1 MIEIQKLKDLLCVSF
16 CQTVALKESKAGI
29 IISLPLSDRDGDN
42 FQIYLNR
49 IPGGYRLSDAA
60 SALMRLSY
68 DNDLDSMLK
77 STRGKLFYQILD
89 ECCIQEDD
97 GELFKEISANNL
109 LEELFI
115 FTKCLSRVSD
125 LALWTR
131 SRTKSTFYDDLKST
145 LIQNLPD
152 DAKLQE
158 NYVVQNIPNAD
169 DYIIDY
175 YVDLPTPLY
184 IFGVDTSNKT
194 RLTTIILQHLR
205 KHSAEHFDSLI
216 IFQDSDSIPKKDFK
230 RLLNAANDVV
240 TSIDETEIIK
250 EKLIYRV
257 S

>member
-1 MIEIQKLKDLLCVSF
+1 MIEVQKLKDLLCHSF
-16 CQTVALKESKAGI
+16 CKTVAVKESKAGT

-42 FQIYLNR
+42 FPIYLNE

-60 SALMRLSY
+60 GALMRLSY
-68 DNDLDSMLK
+68 DNDIENLLK
-77 STRGKLFYQILD
+77 GTRGKLFYQILN
-89 ECCIQEDD
+89 ECDVLEDD
-97 GELFKEISANNL
+97 GELYKDISANNL

-131 SRTKSTFYDDLKST
+131 SRTKSTFYDDLKNT
-145 LIQNLPD
+145 LVQNLPKS
-152 DAKLQE
+152 AKLKE

-205 KHSAEHFDSLI
+205 KHSVEHFNSLI

-240 TSIDETEIIK
+240 TSINETETIK